1 MKMDF
6 SFRISSDQCV
16 SRAVIA
22 EAGAIYVGGSFLHHR
37 SEIELSG
44 VAHYRVEPAD
54 DNQWSIHG
62 ASLTEN
68 LNRLSLAHYL
78 LMAGFFKA
86 NFSIEYFG
94 ANASWLPEHGRMIP
108 SMSTAVFP
116 VTLPRLFRE
125 HLDSQTGN
133 APLSMAAIEDLYESL
148 IGTDTIKDLSKSAT
162 VRFAS
167 DSQMLVTFPGD
178 VSVQLAIVK
187 NRIESHSICGFTL
200 GGMTAENGLR
210 EHCPKHVRTWGEAWL
225 AHDDSTVSTLSGLLT
240 LPNEVGIVTNR
251 LYRYRIDEQET
262 LTNRDRSYLGEGR
275 SKVYGHVQWIRYA
288 GRYFEMRNKAMVE
301 ACLNQAE
308 RLSVTK
314 VQLRKIDRMRTEWK
328 LFSLPSGPVRL
339 LAMGAIPSQ
348 CGMTVYERIVAVEK
362 TRLEA
367 FEFSDY
373 GRKTWNVTDVSYAE
387 STPNKLM
394 DAGFNEGVFELLTG
408 QSAPQILPE
417 GIPQLFSFD
426 ADNRRVWG
434 HNHTGRYFVEVQP
447 NIVFGS

>member
-22 EAGAIYVGGSFLHHR
+22 EAVAMYVGGSFLHHR

-44 VAHYRVEPAD
+44 VAQYRVEPAD
-54 DNQWSIHG
+54 DDQWSIHG
-62 ASLTEN
+62 ASLTEK

-94 ANASWLPEHGRMIP
+94 ANAR
-108 SMSTAVFP
+108 
-116 VTLPRLFRE
+116 
-125 HLDSQTGN
+125 
-133 APLSMAAIEDLYESL
+133 
-148 IGTDTIKDLSKSAT
+148 
-162 VRFAS
+162 
-167 DSQMLVTFPGD
+167 
-178 VSVQLAIVK
+178 
-187 NRIESHSICGFTL
+187 
-200 GGMTAENGLR
+200 
-210 EHCPKHVRTWGEAWL
+210 
-225 AHDDSTVSTLSGLLT
+225 

-251 LYRYRIDEQET
+251 LYRYRIDERET

-314 VQLRKIDRMRTEWK
+314 VQLRKINRMRTEWK

-339 LAMGAIPSQ
+339 LAMGAIPSR